1 MLGIKP
7 STPGACCML
16 GIKPSTPGACPMRI
30 CSSCTP
36 CQHENPLSLVP
47 TKKHTICANNRR
59 RVCISGIFP
68 RALAAREH
76 NICLLQVGDSHQTDI
91 PHLEQLYS
99 DKSRGHEQGAHRNA
113 GHTCACCMFGIKP
126 STPGACP
133 MRICSSCTPC
143 AKITRQVACQR
154 PIPTLRLIYVR
165 VLHVGL
171 NRRSLHLNI
180 VH

>member
-36 CQHENPLSLVP
+36 CQQENPLSLVP

-143 AKITRQVACQR
+143 QKRECS
-154 PIPTLRLIYVR
+154 PL
-165 VLHVGL
+165 
-171 NRRSLHLNI
+171 
-180 VH
+180 